1 MSALQYLK
9 TPAKGLRHCARPHL
23 RPHGAALRGGHSS
36 EVLHG
41 RGEGRGPAHGRKLR
55 HRIQGGH
62 ERIRRGRVR
71 ECRDEGRAVQRGG
84 LLAQDCDVRVPSLL
98 GELRGREAWF
108 VGRVVEGDA
117 AGDQACDDIGV
128 PVLAGEVD
136 GLEAAG
142 NMMGGWRASGG

>member
-1 MSALQYLK
+1 M
-9 TPAKGLRHCARPHL
+9 
-23 RPHGAALRGGHSS
+23 
-36 EVLHG
+36 
-41 RGEGRGPAHGRKLR
+41 
-55 HRIQGGH
+55 
-62 ERIRRGRVR
+62 
-71 ECRDEGRAVQRGG
+71 
-84 LLAQDCDVRVPSLL
+84 PSLL